1 MEKANVMEAGVL
13 WRDVVTE
20 VHQADYADVE
30 LSHMY
35 ADNGAMQLVR
45 APKQFDV
52 ILTDNLFGDILSDCA
67 AMLTGSLG
75 MLPSASL
82 GAPMENGRPKALY
95 EPVHGSAPDI
105 AGQGK
110 ANPTACVLSFA
121 MALRYSFDL
130 GTEATRIETAVE
142 KVLADG
148 VRTADLLQADGDTA
162 VSTTQMGDAIVS
174 ALTTSL

>member
-1 MEKANVMEAGVL
+1 MEAGIL

-20 VHQADYADVE
+20 VHRAEYADVG

-45 APKQFDV
+45 VPKQFDV
-52 ILTDNLFGDILSDCA
+52 ILTDNLFGDLLSDCA

-82 GAPMENGRPKALY
+82 GAPMANGRPKAMY

-110 ANPTACVLSFA
+110 ANPCACILSLA
-121 MALRYSFDL
+121 MALRYSFDR
-130 GTEATRIETAVE
+130 GDAATMVERAVE
-142 KVLADG
+142 AVLADG
-148 VRTADLLQADGDTA
+148 VRTADLLQADGQSP
-162 VSTTQMGDAIVS
+162 VSTSDMGDAIIA
-174 ALTTSL
+174 ALG